1 MNMGLFYV
9 QKTVVFRYLNNNFK
23 LIKRLEYSI

>member
-9 QKTVVFRYLNNNFK
+9 QKTVVFRYINYKFK
-23 LIKRLEYSI
+23 LIKHLGYSI

>member
-1 MNMGLFYV
+1 MNIGLFYV
-9 QKTVVFRYLNNNFK
+9 QKAVVFRYINYKFK